1 MFSNIT
7 FSSFS
12 FMNIA
17 HVNLCFVVDGNAGI
31 TTLQLYGAGTET
43 TSTALRWALLFM
55 CLYPDIQQRV
65 HEEIDKTIGRPISTL
80 HNHDIT
86 LFLLMWHPL
95 WLCWNFIVWVTI
107 GKSCVLSVNGTCAIF
122 CFQRRKFQ
130 IRRYRRGEKVFLN
143 IFFALILQCKIET
156 IVLLLRRLIENDMDN
171 INSIN
176 IVLNRPIL

>member
-1 MFSNIT
+1 
-7 FSSFS
+7 
-12 FMNIA
+12 MNIA

-86 LFLLMWHPL
+86 LFLLM
-95 WLCWNFIVWVTI
+95 
-107 GKSCVLSVNGTCAIF
+107 
-122 CFQRRKFQ
+122 
-130 IRRYRRGEKVFLN
+130 
-143 IFFALILQCKIET
+143 
-156 IVLLLRRLIENDMDN
+156 
-171 INSIN
+171 
-176 IVLNRPIL
+176 